1 VRTVYL
7 GTSEFAAQVL
17 RALDGSSHRPTLV
30 LTRPD
35 APFGRGRRLR
45 PPPAATAALE
55 LGIECLQPT
64 DVNSEEVRARI
75 AAERPG
81 AVCICAFG
89 ALITEP
95 LLSSFRMLNVH
106 PSLLPR
112 WRGAAPIERAIMAG
126 DARTGVSIMV
136 PVAELDAGPV
146 CLQRGE
152 PIHPEDTYGTL
163 AGRLVS
169 VAGDLLVE
177 ALARAE
183 PCAPQNGAGATYA
196 EKLTAADRL
205 LDPERPATELER
217 VVRALTPH
225 VGARVAL
232 GAGQLPLGVSR
243 ARVVADGPAPGEL
256 SLAGPR
262 PVLGCAEGALELL
275 EVKPAG
281 GRWMTG
287 EDYLR
292 GARSG

>member
-7 GTSEFAAQVL
+7 GTSEFAAQLL
-17 RALDGSSHRPTLV
+17 RALAGSTHRPVLV

-35 APFGRGRRLR
+35 APYGRGRRLR

-55 LGIECLQPT
+55 LGIECLQPA
-64 DVNSEEVRARI
+64 DVNAEEVVARI
-75 AAERPG
+75 AAEGPH

-146 CLQRGE
+146 CVQRSE
-152 PIHPEDTYGTL
+152 PIHTADTYGTL
-163 AGRLVS
+163 AARLVS
-169 VAGDLLVE
+169 VAGELLSE
-177 ALARAE
+177 ALVRSE

-205 LDPERPATELER
+205 LDPERPAAELER

-232 GAGQLPLGVSR
+232 GEGQLALGVSR
-243 ARVVADGPAPGEL
+243 ARVVAEGPARGEL

-262 PVLGCAEGALELL
+262 PVLGCTDGALELL
-275 EVKPAG
+275 EVKPPG
-281 GRWMTG
+281 GRWMMG

-292 GARSG
+292 GVRSA